1 MRSGLT
7 PEQDALAA
15 ELALGVLEGDERA
28 EALRICLADPAFAAA
43 VEDWRLQLSVLHE
56 TGADEPPPSGVWSA
70 IDARISVADNAETV
84 SKLRFWQRSAWA
96 SGAVA
101 AALAVVLLL
110 PDTPTVR
117 TVVLPPAQSAIAQLN
132 GEAGASLAASY
143 TPQAGQLQIRPVDLP
158 DSKLSP
164 ELWLIPADG
173 VPRSLGLIGTTG
185 TTRINVPLAL
195 RAYLTDGAV
204 LAVSLER
211 AETAPH
217 KAPTS
222 TPIAL
227 GKVSTI

>member
-1 MRSGLT
+1 MRNGLT
-7 PEQDALAA
+7 PERDALAA
-15 ELALGVLEGDERA
+15 ELALGVLEGEERA
-28 EALRICLADPAFAAA
+28 EAQRLCLADPAFATA
-43 VEDWRLQLSVLHE
+43 VENWRLQLGVLHE
-56 TGADEPPPSGVWSA
+56 TIADEPLPSGLWSA
-70 IDARISVADNAETV
+70 IDARLNAADNTETV
-84 SKLRFWQRSAWA
+84 SKLRFWRRSAWA

-110 PDTPTVR
+110 PRAPAVR

-132 GEAGASLAASY
+132 GEAGAILAASY

-185 TTRINVPLAL
+185 TTRIDVPLAL

-222 TPIAL
+222 TPIAV
-227 GKVSTI
+227 GKISTI

>member
-28 EALRICLADPAFAAA
+28 EALRIRLADPAFAAA
-43 VEDWRLQLSVLHE
+43 VEDWRLQLGVLHE
-56 TGADEPPPSGVWSA
+56 TGADELPPSGVWSA
-70 IDARISVADNAETV
+70 IDARISVADDAETV
-84 SKLRFWQRSAWA
+84 DKLRFWQRSAWA

-117 TVVLPPAQSAIAQLN
+117 TLVLPPSQSAIAQLN
-132 GEAGASLAASY
+132 GEAGAILAASY

-185 TTRINVPLAL
+185 TTRIDVPLAL

-222 TPIAL
+222 TPIAV
-227 GKVSTI
+227 GKISTI

>member
-1 MRSGLT
+1 MRNGLT

-15 ELALGVLEGDERA
+15 ELALGVLEGADRA
-28 EALRICLADPAFAAA
+28 EAQRLYLADQTFAEA
-43 VEDWRLQLSVLHE
+43 VEGWRFRFGALHE
-56 TGADEPPPSGVWSA
+56 TIGTEAPPPGVWPA
-70 IDARISVADNAETV
+70 IEARISAAEDIATI
-84 SKLRFWQRSAWA
+84 SKLRFWRRSAVL

-101 AALAVVLLL
+101 AALAVALVLPGA
-110 PDTPTVR
+110 PDVR
-117 TVVLPPAQSAIAQLN
+117 TVVLPPDQSAIAQLN
-132 GEAGASLAASY
+132 GEAGAILAASY

-158 DSKLSP
+158 ASELTP

-173 VPRSLGLIGTTG
+173 VPRSLGLIETKG

-211 AETAPH
+211 AESAPH

-222 TPIAL
+222 TPIAV
-227 GKVSTI
+227 GKISTI